1 VPEKKKILVADDDES
16 ICNLIKL
23 VLEQNDFAVTTVNDG
38 KSACDLVSADD
49 GFDLI
54 ILDIVMP
61 LMFGTDAAK
70 EIRRL
75 TDTPIMFL
83 TARSTDDDKVGAYA
97 SGADDYLVKPFS
109 TVELQLRVNA
119 LFKRARKKTQR
130 VTFFESEKTVQI
142 GEKRIKLTDREYRL
156 FKLLYDNKGVVIDI
170 KTIFESVWGDKYM
183 VSSNNTVMV
192 FVLSLRKKIEDDYT
206 HPKHIM
212 TVWGRGYKYVED

>member
-1 VPEKKKILVADDDES
+1 MPEKKKILVADDDES

-23 VLEQNDFAVTTVNDG
+23 VLEQNDFTVTTVNDG
-38 KSACDLVSADD
+38 KSACDIISEDD
-49 GFDLI
+49 SFDLI

-61 LMFGTDAAK
+61 LMFGTDAAR
-70 EIRRL
+70 EIRNL

-119 LFKRARKKTQR
+119 LLKRARKKTQR
-130 VTFFESEKTVQI
+130 VSFYENENTVQI
-142 GEKRIKLTDREYRL
+142 GEKTVKLTNREYRL
-156 FKLLYDNKGVVIDI
+156 LKLLYDNKGAVIDV
-170 KTIFESVWGDKYM
+170 KTIFETVWGDKYL

-206 HPKHIM
+206 HPKHIV
-212 TVWGRGYKYVED
+212 TVWGRGYKYVEN

>member
-1 VPEKKKILVADDDES
+1 MPEKKKILVADDDES

-119 LFKRARKKTQR
+119 LLKRARKKTQR
-130 VTFFESEKTVQI
+130 VTFLKAKKQFKSAKNGLSSQTGNIACLSFCMTIRVSLLI
-142 GEKRIKLTDREYRL
+142 SKRFLKAFGATNIWCQATILLWYL
-156 FKLLYDNKGVVIDI
+156 F
-170 KTIFESVWGDKYM
+170 
-183 VSSNNTVMV
+183 
-192 FVLSLRKKIEDDYT
+192 
-206 HPKHIM
+206 
-212 TVWGRGYKYVED
+212 

>member
-1 VPEKKKILVADDDES
+1 
-16 ICNLIKL
+16 
-23 VLEQNDFAVTTVNDG
+23 
-38 KSACDLVSADD
+38 
-49 GFDLI
+49 
-54 ILDIVMP
+54 
-61 LMFGTDAAK
+61 MFGTDAAK

-119 LFKRARKKTQR
+119 LLKRARKKTQR
-130 VTFFESEKTVQI
+130 VTFFESEK
-142 GEKRIKLTDREYRL
+142 
-156 FKLLYDNKGVVIDI
+156 N
-170 KTIFESVWGDKYM
+170 M

>member
-1 VPEKKKILVADDDES
+1 MPEKKKILVADDDES

-70 EIRRL
+70 EIRRI

-119 LFKRARKKTQR
+119 LLKRARKKTQR
-130 VTFFESEKTVQI
+130 VTFFES
-142 GEKRIKLTDREYRL
+142 
-156 FKLLYDNKGVVIDI
+156 
-170 KTIFESVWGDKYM
+170 VWGDKYM
-183 VSSNNTVMV
+183 TSSNNTVMV

>member
-1 VPEKKKILVADDDES
+1 MPEKKKILVADDDES

-70 EIRRL
+70 EIRR
-75 TDTPIMFL
+75 
-83 TARSTDDDKVGAYA
+83 
-97 SGADDYLVKPFS
+97 
-109 TVELQLRVNA
+109 
-119 LFKRARKKTQR
+119 
-130 VTFFESEKTVQI
+130 
-142 GEKRIKLTDREYRL
+142 LTDREYRL